1 MNFFNALIRTHH
13 ITSRKKIAALKK
25 AADTYNCYILLRTG
39 GCPGV
44 MYAEARSEEDV
55 SAWVNT
61 VQRLRY
67 KDYQLVARPAQ
78 LVLGEDQGEREGKGP
93 EKAREEISVE
103 VGLREV
109 ESMKE
114 FGMIMKRRGVW
125 EWWRRG
131 MGYVSR

>member
-1 MNFFNALIRTHH
+1 M
-13 ITSRKKIAALKK
+13 
-25 AADTYNCYILLRTG
+25 
-39 GCPGV
+39 

>member
-44 MYAEARSEEDV
+44 MYVEARGEEDV

-78 LVLGEDQGEREGKGP
+78 LIVEDCREEEGKG
-93 EKAREEISVE
+93 KAKVREEVSVE

-114 FGMIMKRRGVW
+114 FGTIMKRRGVW
-125 EWWRRG
+125 EWWRKG
-131 MGYVSR
+131 MGYVPR